1 MALVVE
7 NWPANT
13 ADVRDVVPIP
23 ESGKSPGGGHGSPLQ
38 YSCWRIPWTEEPG
51 KLQSIESHR
60 SCTQLKQLS
69 THIPLQE
76 KYAECCFK

>member
-13 ADVRDVVPIP
+13 ADIRDGVPIP
-23 ESGKSPGGGHGSPLQ
+23 ESEKSPGGGHDNPLQ

-51 KLQSIESHR
+51 KLQSIGSHR
-60 SCTQLKQLS
+60 RCTQLKQLS
-69 THIPLQE
+69 TYIPLQE